1 MTVTAIDEPASAGRA
16 ATPPS
21 LRPMNQPARTP
32 TPRHRATTK
41 AVTILMQSMSPQ
53 ERVALGQA
61 AIDNQIS
68 VKEYV
73 GELAAKNGL
82 WHWIE
87 PPTNDGP
94 NEGNA

>member
-1 MTVTAIDEPASAGRA
+1 
-16 ATPPS
+16 
-21 LRPMNQPARTP
+21 
-32 TPRHRATTK
+32 
-41 AVTILMQSMSPQ
+41 MQSMSPQ

>member
-1 MTVTAIDEPASAGRA
+1 
-16 ATPPS
+16 
-21 LRPMNQPARTP
+21 MNQPARTLP
-32 TPRHRATTK
+32 PRPQATTK
-41 AVTILMQSMSPQ
+41 AVTILLQSMTPQ
-53 ERVALGQA
+53 QRVALGQA

-73 GELAAKNGL
+73 GALAAKNGL

-87 PPTNDGP
+87 APMNDGP